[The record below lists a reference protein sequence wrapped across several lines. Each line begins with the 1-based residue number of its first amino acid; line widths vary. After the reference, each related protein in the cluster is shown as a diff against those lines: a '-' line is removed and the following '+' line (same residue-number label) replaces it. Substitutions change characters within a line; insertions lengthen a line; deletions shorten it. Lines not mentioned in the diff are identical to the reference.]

1 MPFLTNS
8 GQFNRSE
15 KLTQEEEGITVL
27 ITVSNIVGKLDV
39 LVRGQTLSSDREK
52 QNNST
57 EMTAVDFISPAGLF
71 FFISS
76 ILSKLDAFEAHAAR
90 ATGALSEPLRS
101 DIV

>member
-39 LVRGQTLSSDREK
+39 LVK
-52 QNNST
+52 
-57 EMTAVDFISPAGLF
+57 
-71 FFISS
+71 
-76 ILSKLDAFEAHAAR
+76 EAKH
-90 ATGALSEPLRS
+90 
-101 DIV
+101 